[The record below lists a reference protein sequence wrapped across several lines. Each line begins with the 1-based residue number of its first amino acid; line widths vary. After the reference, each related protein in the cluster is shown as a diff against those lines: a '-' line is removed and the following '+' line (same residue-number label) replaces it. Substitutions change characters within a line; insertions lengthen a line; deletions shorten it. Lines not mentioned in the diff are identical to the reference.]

1 MNFLAHIYLSG
12 DNDLLKIGN
21 FMADGIRGKDYL
33 RFPEEVK
40 KGILLHRK
48 IDSFTDEHLIY
59 RKSKH
64 RLHAKYG
71 HYAGVIM
78 NIIYD
83 HFLAKNWERYS
94 NESLANYVNDF
105 YQLLD
110 DHFGIL
116 TEKTKNLLPY
126 MKHNNWL
133 IYVKNIKQTCLP
145 APIIPKQKLHR
156 PEAAFEVRKALVIVD
171 VNANLFTQMPKISGP
186 TMPSYLHIITM
197 LFFV

>member
-1 MNFLAHIYLSG
+1 MKSMNFLAHIYLSG

-78 NIIYD
+78 DIIYD
-83 HFLAKNWERYS
+83 HFLAKNWEKYS
-94 NESLANYVNDF
+94 NESLEHYVSDF

-110 DHFGIL
+110 DHLGIL
-116 TEKTKNLLPY
+116 TEKTKNLLPS
-126 MKHNNWL
+126 MKQNNWL
-133 IYVKNIKQTCLP
+133 LSYQSIEGIEKILFQMDYRTK
-145 APIIPKQKLHR
+145 HR
-156 PEAAFEVRKALVIVD
+156 AKMQEAIVELELFYPEIEEE
-171 VNANLFTQMPKISGP
+171 FT
-186 TMPSYLHIITM
+186 
-197 LFFV
+197 LFFSELQFYVAQQLTHL

>member
-1 MNFLAHIYLSG
+1 VKSMNFLAHIYLSG

-78 NIIYD
+78 DIIYD
-83 HFLAKNWERYS
+83 HFLAKNWEKYS
-94 NESLANYVNDF
+94 NESLERYVNDF

-110 DHFGIL
+110 DHLGIL

-126 MKHNNWL
+126 MKQNNWL
-133 IYVKNIKQTCLP
+133 LSYQSIEGIEKILFQMDYRTK
-145 APIIPKQKLHR
+145 HR
-156 PEAAFEVRKALVIVD
+156 AKMQEAIVELELFYPEIEEE
-171 VNANLFTQMPKISGP
+171 FT
-186 TMPSYLHIITM
+186 
-197 LFFV
+197 LFFSELQFYVAQQLTHL

>member
-1 MNFLAHIYLSG
+1 MKSMNFLAHIYLSG

-33 RFPEEVK
+33 HFPEEVK
-40 KGILLHRK
+40 KGIILHRK

-78 NIIYD
+78 DIFYD
-83 HFLAKNWERYS
+83 HFLAKNWEKYS
-94 NESLANYVNDF
+94 NESLASYVNDF

-110 DHFGIL
+110 NNLGIL

-126 MKHNNWL
+126 MKQNNWL
-133 IYVKNIKQTCLP
+133 LSYQSIEGIENILYQMNHRTKNRSKMQEAIVELE
-145 APIIPKQKLHR
+145 LYY
-156 PEAAFEVRKALVIVD
+156 PEFKEE
-171 VNANLFTQMPKISGP
+171 FT
-186 TMPSYLHIITM
+186 
-197 LFFV
+197 LFFSELQFYVAQQLTHL

>member
-1 MNFLAHIYLSG
+1 MKSMNFLAHIYLSG

-78 NIIYD
+78 DIIYD
-83 HFLAKNWERYS
+83 HFLAKNWEKYS
-94 NESLANYVNDF
+94 NESLERYVNDF

-110 DHFGIL
+110 DHLGIL

-126 MKHNNWL
+126 MKQNNWL
-133 IYVKNIKQTCLP
+133 LSYQSIEGIEKILFQMDYRTK
-145 APIIPKQKLHR
+145 HR
-156 PEAAFEVRKALVIVD
+156 AKMQEAIVELELFYPEIEEE
-171 VNANLFTQMPKISGP
+171 FT
-186 TMPSYLHIITM
+186 
-197 LFFV
+197 LFFSELQFYVAQQLTHL

>member
-12 DNDLLKIGN
+12 NNDLLKIGN

-33 RFPEEVK
+33 RFPKEVK

-78 NIIYD
+78 DIIYD
-83 HFLAKNWERYS
+83 HFLAKNWEQYS

-126 MKHNNWL
+126 MKENNWL
-133 IYVKNIKQTCLP
+133 LSYQSIEGIEKILFQMDYRTK
-145 APIIPKQKLHR
+145 HR
-156 PEAAFEVRKALVIVD
+156 AKMQEAIVELELYYPEIEEE
-171 VNANLFTQMPKISGP
+171 FT
-186 TMPSYLHIITM
+186 
-197 LFFV
+197 LFFS

>member
-21 FMADGIRGKDYL
+21 FMADGIRGKEYL

-78 NIIYD
+78 DIIYD
-83 HFLAKNWERYS
+83 HFLAKNWEKYS
-94 NESLANYVNDF
+94 NESLEHYVNDF

-110 DHFGIL
+110 DHLGIL

-126 MKHNNWL
+126 MKQNNWL
-133 IYVKNIKQTCLP
+133 LSYQSIEGIEKILFQMDYRTK
-145 APIIPKQKLHR
+145 HR
-156 PEAAFEVRKALVIVD
+156 AKMQEAIVELELFYPEIEEE
-171 VNANLFTQMPKISGP
+171 FT
-186 TMPSYLHIITM
+186 
-197 LFFV
+197 LFFSELEFYVAQQLTHL